1 LKTSFNVH
9 FNITFFDFF
18 KSFFIYGQRYFLAF
32 NRYRKSYK
40 NYFSVLKQVRNQ
52 HFPIIAILKNGKKLI
67 LKNGPEAAI
76 HAYGSKNFQ
85 INDDELTIKNE
96 FLPNVSLI
104 GWKDNADLYEIYFQ
118 NHYEK
123 IPVNSKEVLD
133 VGSNICDSSIYFV
146 LNGATNVI
154 AVELLP
160 QNCEV
165 AQKNITLNKM
175 NDQINIIM
183 AGCADKKSHAYFS
196 SSKKGMGYAIDAADD
211 DGIKVPLLTIND
223 LLKFSKN
230 ESRILKL
237 DCEGCE
243 YDVILSSSQETL
255 RKFEYIFIEYHF
267 GYLNLKKKLES
278 CGFDVKKTYPS
289 YYYHKI
295 LKKKSYIGY
304 LYAIRC

>member
-1 LKTSFNVH
+1 MKTNFNVH
-9 FNITFFDFF
+9 FNITLFDFL
-18 KSFFIYGQRYFLAF
+18 KSFFIYGNRYFSAF

-40 NYFSVLKQVRNQ
+40 NYISVLKQVKNQ
-52 HFPIIAILKNGKKLI
+52 HFPITAILKNGKQLV
-67 LKNGPEAAI
+67 LQSGPEAAI
-76 HAYGSKNFQ
+76 YAYGSNNFQ
-85 INDDELTIKNE
+85 IHNDILTIKNDS
-96 FLPNVSLI
+96 LSDVSLI

-123 IPVNSKEVLD
+123 IPVNNKEVID
-133 VGSNICDSSIYFV
+133 IGANICDSSIYFV

-160 QNCEV
+160 QNCEI
-165 AQKNITLNKM
+165 AQKNITLNKL
-175 NDQINIIM
+175 NDQIDIIM
-183 AGCADKKSHAYFS
+183 AGCSDEKGQTYFS
-196 SSKKGMGYAIDAADD
+196 SSKKGMGYAIDIADK
-211 DGIKVPLLTIND
+211 DGIKVPLLTIDD

-243 YDVILSSSQETL
+243 YDVILSSSKWTL

-267 GYLNLKKKLES
+267 GYLNLKKKLEN
-278 CGFDVKKTYPS
+278 CGFKVKKTCPS
-289 YYYHKI
+289 YYYHQI
-295 LKKKSYIGY
+295 LKKNSYIGY